1 MTPHRDPAPRAR
13 GGFPKPGPRPGAP
26 RPRGGAPGLDLLAT
40 ASKGLEDVV
49 ASEIRGLGLAVLR
62 TSPGLV
68 AFRGRREDAWR
79 ACLHLRAAR
88 RVLLPLGSF
97 EAPDAGALYDGARGL
112 PWAEVLTPRHTF
124 AVEASIR
131 DSAFTHSGYVA
142 LKVKDAVADA
152 LRDRRGARPDVDRA
166 DPDVAVVVHLE
177 GTRCSISLDASGG
190 PLHKRGYRVK
200 SVHAPLNETLAAG
213 ILLLAGYDGAAPF
226 ADPFCGSGTFLVEAA
241 LIATRT
247 PPGLLR
253 RRPFGFQRWPGYD
266 DRSFQ
271 RLVREAEAR
280 ITLPA
285 CRIEGTDREKA
296 AIAAAAANAAA
307 AAMGAFIR
315 VRPAPLHAFS
325 APGDGGVLATN
336 PPYGDHSGAG
346 EDLTALYR
354 QLGDVLKQRCPGW
367 KAYVLTGDPALG
379 KQIGLRPSR
388 RIPLF
393 NGPLEC
399 RLLVF
404 DLYEGSRRDGPGEQ
418 QDRGAGEQQRA

>member
-1 MTPHRDPAPRAR
+1 
-13 GGFPKPGPRPGAP
+13 
-26 RPRGGAPGLDLLAT
+26 
-40 ASKGLEDVV
+40 
-49 ASEIRGLGLAVLR
+49 
-62 TSPGLV
+62 V
-68 AFRGRREDAWR
+68 AFRGREEDAWR

-88 RVLLPLGSF
+88 RVLQPLGTF
-97 EAPDAGALYDGARGL
+97 EAPDAGGLYAGARDL

-177 GTRCSISLDASGG
+177 GTRCSVSLDASGG

-200 SVHAPLNETLAAG
+200 SAHAPLNETLAAG
-213 ILLLAGYDGAAPF
+213 ILLLAGYDGTVPF
-226 ADPFCGSGTFLVEAA
+226 ADPFCGSGTLLIEAA

-253 RRPFGFQRWPGYD
+253 RKPFGFQRWPGYD
-266 DRSFQ
+266 DRSFR
-271 RLVREAEAR
+271 RLVQEAEAKVTR
-280 ITLPA
+280 PA
-285 CRIEGTDREKA
+285 CRIEGSDRDKGA
-296 AIAAAAANAAA
+296 VAAAAANAAA

-315 VRPAPLHAFS
+315 VRPAPLGAFM
-325 APGDGGVLATN
+325 APGERGILATN

-367 KAYVLTGDPALG
+367 QAFVLTGDPSLG
-379 KQIGLRPSR
+379 KQIGLKPSR
-388 RIPLF
+388 RIPLY

-404 DLYEGSRRDGPGEQ
+404 DLYEGSRRE
-418 QDRGAGEQQRA
+418 RAGEPESRGSGEPESRG